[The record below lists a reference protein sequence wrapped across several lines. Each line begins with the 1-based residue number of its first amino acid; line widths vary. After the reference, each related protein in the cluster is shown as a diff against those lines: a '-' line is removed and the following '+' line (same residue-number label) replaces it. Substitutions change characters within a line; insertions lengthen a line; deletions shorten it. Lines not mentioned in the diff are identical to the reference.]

1 MNSTISH
8 AIKPYIQPI
17 TKPLSLSGPSVDV
30 LNRTHTHSYTHFCNG
45 SRFGS
50 WRITLSRT
58 LTHTHTL
65 FLTRTEAA
73 HATCV
78 SGESTRTHSHTLTH
92 AFYVRRNWHQLCVEP
107 QIVNCGLWRRETVIK
122 TSSIYLLFY
131 FPKNILSFFCFCFTR
146 FTLNKHIV
154 TLKVNKKEKLYVKK
168 EWIKKS
174 VALINCLIDT
184 LLSVKLLTTFFL
196 VFATLLLCFLP
207 QVFLWLRYNLWEL
220 C

>member
-1 MNSTISH
+1 MTDNALSH
-8 AIKPYIQPI
+8 SHSH
-17 TKPLSLSGPSVDV
+17 TFSHTHRG
-30 LNRTHTHSYTHFCNG
+30 RTHNV
-45 SRFGS
+45 RE
-50 WRITLSRT
+50 WRG
-58 LTHTHTL
+58 
-65 FLTRTEAA
+65 
-73 HATCV
+73 C
-78 SGESTRTHSHTLTH
+78 TRTHARTH